1 MPEDE
6 LKFTDGPKEEAEPER
21 CLHVEGF
28 SAHVDVAQREHLGVP
43 VWLAVVNLVCG
54 KCGRLFQFGDG
65 RKATIRLENHGT
77 QLQINVSPSDY
88 VQTGGT
94 AQGATI
100 ERRPEIIKSSLII
113 LPGGPGVSRR
123 H

>member
-43 VWLAVVNLVCG
+43 VWLAVVNLVCFQQDR
-54 KCGRLFQFGDG
+54 CGYLPRTGIEKSDFTRL
-65 RKATIRLENHGT
+65 
-77 QLQINVSPSDY
+77 
-88 VQTGGT
+88 
-94 AQGATI
+94 
-100 ERRPEIIKSSLII
+100 
-113 LPGGPGVSRR
+113 
-123 H
+123 